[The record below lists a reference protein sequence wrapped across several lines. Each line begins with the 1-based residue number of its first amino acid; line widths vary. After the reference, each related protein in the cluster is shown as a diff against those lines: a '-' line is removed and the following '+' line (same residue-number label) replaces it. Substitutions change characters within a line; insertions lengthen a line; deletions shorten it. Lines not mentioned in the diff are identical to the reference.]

1 MKRINALLIGALVMC
16 AAALIYAGGSK
27 SAPKN
32 VGAFTLKK
40 NIVIYNK
47 DGTTEARREIYRRSS
62 DGSFRI
68 IETDGKVIFRDR
80 GFWQGRGFL
89 HVDYGSK
96 TLWRDTTQTPDRG
109 PDPIIGPEVYTKNM
123 FYAGTD
129 TLMGRTAYI
138 LRVPND
144 AGGVDVEDW
153 FLPELGHV
161 PVRTHYYKGD
171 GSLER
176 TKEPY
181 SLEFGEPDPTLM
193 RPPDFPV
200 VDRPQK
206 K

>member
-1 MKRINALLIGALVMC
+1 MKRINALLIGALVMG
-16 AAALIYAGGSK
+16 AAALVYAGGSK
-27 SAPKN
+27 LAPKH

-40 NIVIYNK
+40 NIVIYNG
-47 DGTTEARREIYRRSS
+47 DGTTETRREIYRRSS

-89 HVDYGSK
+89 HVDYGTK
-96 TLWRDTTQTPDRG
+96 TLLRDTTQSPDRG
-109 PDPIIGPEVYTKNM
+109 PDLVIGPEVYTKDP

-129 TLMGRTAYI
+129 TVLGRTAYMVK
-138 LRVPND
+138 VPNN

-153 FLPELGHV
+153 FLPELGRV
-161 PVRTHYYKGD
+161 PVMAHYYKGD

-176 TKEPY
+176 TAEPD
-181 SLEFGEPDPTLM
+181 SLEFGEPDPMLV
-193 RPPDFPV
+193 RLPDFPV
-200 VDRPQK
+200 ADRPQK

>member
-1 MKRINALLIGALVMC
+1 MKRINALLIGALVVA
-16 AAALIYAGGSK
+16 AAALVYAGDNK
-27 SAPKN
+27 SAPN
-32 VGAFTLKK
+32 HVGAFTLKK
-40 NIVIYNK
+40 NVTLYWP
-47 DGTTEARREIYRRSS
+47 DGTQESRREIYRRSS

-89 HVDYGSK
+89 HVDYGKK

-109 PDPIIGPEVYTKNM
+109 PDPIISPEVYAKDQ

-129 TLMGRTAYI
+129 TVLGRTAYTVK
-138 LRVPND
+138 VPND
-144 AGGVDVEDW
+144 AGGVDVENW
-153 FLPELGHV
+153 FLPELGRV
-161 PVRTHYYKGD
+161 PVRSLYYKGD

-176 TKEPY
+176 TTEPY

-200 VDRPQK
+200 VDHPQK

>member
-1 MKRINALLIGALVMC
+1 MKRINALLMGALVMA
-16 AAALIYAGGSK
+16 AAALVYAGGSK

-89 HVDYGSK
+89 HVDYGKK
-96 TLWRDTTQTPDRG
+96 TLWRNTTQTPDRG
-109 PDPIIGPEVYTKNM
+109 PDPVVGPEVYTKDM
-123 FYAGTD
+123 FYVGTD

-138 LRVPND
+138 LRVSND

-161 PVRTHYYKGD
+161 PVRPLHYKGD

-176 TKEPY
+176 TTEPY

-193 RPPDFPV
+193 RLPDFPV
-200 VDRPQK
+200 VDHPQK